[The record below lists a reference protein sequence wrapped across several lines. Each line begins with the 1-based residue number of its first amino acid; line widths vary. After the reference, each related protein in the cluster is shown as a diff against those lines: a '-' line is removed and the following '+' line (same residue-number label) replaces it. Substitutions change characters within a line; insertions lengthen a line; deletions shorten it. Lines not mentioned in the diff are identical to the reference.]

1 MMRKYFAILMM
12 ACILI
17 GGCGA
22 QATTQATVETA
33 TTQATAETSTEQ
45 EHVEPEVHERQI
57 YICVKR
63 LSEYRASVAEVLEIL
78 IFREIFL
85 IRSTRNKFLMH
96 GL

>member
-1 MMRKYFAILMM
+1 MRSNFIRIQTITRTLYVRL
-12 ACILI
+12 
-17 GGCGA
+17 
-22 QATTQATVETA
+22 QR
-33 TTQATAETSTEQ
+33 EQ
-45 EHVEPEVHERQI
+45 KHVEPEVHERQI